1 MKLSPTLL
9 VLILLAFAYVGCG
22 PEKTTAPRPLKTTNS
37 DDIMDV
43 STWDF
48 GDKSATNYESGQQT
62 QDQFSIVVA
71 TFTGGGHKSDANAAH
86 ASLSSRHSAL
96 APHLRVRDRSRGS
109 VITYGL
115 YSGYNDD
122 SAKQDIKALRTIASA
137 QGTPLFGQMMLSKFK
152 SPRARRQLHPYD
164 LWTVRREYPTIVPIY
179 TLEVAVWGDFDS
191 GQLPRQQRRNAAEQ
205 YTAALRSKGFEA
217 FFYHNDETKLSSVT
231 VGLFSYLAL
240 DPETGFY
247 SLEVEAMMSRFPRR
261 LVNGQPI
268 LQYYN
273 PGNPS
278 QGSMEQKPCLAEV
291 PVD

>member
-1 MKLSPTLL
+1 MKLSPTPLL
-9 VLILLAFAYVGCG
+9 LLLLTFVYAGCG
-22 PEKTTAPRPLKTTNS
+22 PEKTTAPQPPKATNS
-37 DDIMDV
+37 GDIMDV

-48 GDKSATNYESGQQT
+48 GDTSATNYASAPQPQN
-62 QDQFSIVVA
+62 QFSIVVA
-71 TFTGGGHKSDANAAH
+71 TFTGGGHKSAAQAAH
-86 ASLSSRHSAL
+86 ATLSSRYSAL

-109 VITYGL
+109 VITYGA

-122 SAKQDIKALRTIASA
+122 SAKQDIKMLRTLVSA
-137 QGTPLFGQMMLSKFK
+137 QGMPLFGQMMLSKFK
-152 SPRARRQLHPYD
+152 SPRARRQLHPHD

-179 TLEVAVWGDFDS
+179 TLEIAVWGDFDS

-205 YTAALRSKGFEA
+205 YAAELRSRGFEA
-217 FFYHNDETKLSSVT
+217 FFYHNDETELSSVT

-261 LVNGQPI
+261 LVNGQPVM
-268 LQYYN
+268 QYYN
-273 PGNPS
+273 PRNPS

>member
-9 VLILLAFAYVGCG
+9 VLFLLAFVYAGCG
-22 PEKTTAPRPLKTTNS
+22 PEKTTAPQPLKATNS

-48 GDKSATNYESGQQT
+48 GDTSATDSASAQQT

-71 TFTGGGHKSDANAAH
+71 TFTGAGHKSDANAAH
-86 ASLSSRHSAL
+86 ASLSLRYSAL

-109 VITYGL
+109 AITYGV

-122 SAKQDIKALRTIASA
+122 SAKQDIKMLRTITS
-137 QGTPLFGQMMLSKFK
+137 GQLMLSKFK
-152 SPRARRQLHPYD
+152 SPRARRQLHPHD

-205 YTAALRSKGFEA
+205 YAAALRSKGFEA
-217 FFYHNDETKLSSVT
+217 FFYHNDETELSSVT

-247 SLEVEAMMSRFPRR
+247 SLEVEAMVSRFPRR
-261 LVNGQPI
+261 LVNGQPV